1 MRDRIFLGGTCN
13 ESDWRNKLIPQLKKE
28 YFNPVVDDW
37 TEDCIAVENVEKYNK
52 CDILLFVITKE
63 MTGVYSIAEMV
74 ESCFL
79 EDKMTVYNIIPDGF
93 DEGQLRSLKAV
104 GKIMD
109 RNGAL
114 GFIGNDIQRLVAIL
128 NN

>member
-1 MRDRIFLGGTCN
+1 MMRIFLGGTCN
-13 ESDWRNKLIPQLKKE
+13 ETVWRNELIPMLKKD
-28 YFNPVVDDW
+28 YFNPVVNDW
-37 TEDCIAVENVEKYNK
+37 TEECISVENDEKYNK
-52 CDILLFVITKE
+52 CDCLLFVITSA

-79 EDKMTVYNIIPDGF
+79 ENKMTVYNIIPDGF
-93 DEGQLRSLKAV
+93 NEGQMRSLKAV
-104 GKIMD
+104 EKILK

-114 GFIGNDIQRLVAIL
+114 GFVGNDLKRVASIL